1 MNPILNL
8 ARKTLAVGALA
19 VLVAMPAAQ
28 AAEQHW
34 QLTGVT
40 DSGPLAGQSFS
51 AVFSFDDALLSGFGD
66 ETIDVTGFNAQ
77 VFDMSYS
84 DADLAAAPT
93 VSFLDGMLLGLNAVY
108 EGGSA
113 LVPGFAFISGY
124 FDAAEGY
131 FSYELQADGGPLA
144 GFGSYALAP
153 VPEPEQAALLLAGL
167 GLIAGVARRRLLADK
182 RDL

>member
-1 MNPILNL
+1 MNPILDL

-19 VLVAMPAAQ
+19 ALAAMPAAQ
-28 AAEQHW
+28 AAQQHW

-40 DSGPLAGQSFS
+40 DSGPLVGQSFN

-66 ETIDVTGFNAQ
+66 ETIEVAGFNAQ

-84 DADLAAAPT
+84 GGDLSSAPT
-93 VSFLDGMLLGLNAVY
+93 VSFLDGVLLGINAVY
-108 EGGSA
+108 DGGGD
-113 LVPGFAFISGY
+113 LVPGFAFISGF
-124 FDAAEGY
+124 FDATEAY
-131 FSYELQADGGPLA
+131 FAYELQADGGPLA

-182 RDL
+182 HDL